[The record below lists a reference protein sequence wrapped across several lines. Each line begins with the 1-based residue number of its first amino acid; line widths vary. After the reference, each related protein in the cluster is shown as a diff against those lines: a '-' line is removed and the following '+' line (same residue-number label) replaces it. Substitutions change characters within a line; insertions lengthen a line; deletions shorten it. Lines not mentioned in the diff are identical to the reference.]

1 MAWTYSNN
9 SALQVVSCTCPHCKE
24 TFEMNKR
31 SFANHVRWC
40 KSNPRYEEILK
51 STREKNSKL
60 AKEKII
66 REKGEFQDF
75 KVVCA
80 TCGKEF
86 IVSERANLFPSKE
99 KYYCCKSCANTHI
112 VSEETKKKIADS
124 VNRYYIE
131 NGFRKKKEKQV
142 KRNTR
147 NKRNKETNFNKIC
160 KICGKEFISL
170 TNTASF
176 CSRSCIAK
184 YKLRKKLGL
193 YADESIEK
201 IKELQK
207 IYRRA
212 CNFNFSLN
220 SFPEEFDFSLIEEF
234 GWYTAKNH
242 GNNMDGISR
251 DHKFSVLEG
260 FNQKIDP
267 YYISHPANC
276 QLLQQRKNASKC
288 DKCSFSLDELKKAVE
303 EWNNKYGIYENTI
316 DYFMIEDF
324 KSS

>member
-1 MAWTYSNN
+1 MAWTHSNN

-51 STREKNSKL
+51 STREKKSKL

-99 KYYCCKSCANTHI
+99 KYYCCKSCASTHI

-124 VNRYYIE
+124 VNQYYSK
-131 NGFRKKKEKQV
+131 NGYKVRAYIH
-142 KRNTR
+142 T
-147 NKRNKETNFNKIC
+147 KIC
-160 KICGKEFISL
+160 EFCGKEFIPVGV
-170 TNTASF
+170 AKKARF
-176 CSRSCIAK
+176 CNHNCAAK
-184 YKLRKKLGL
+184 YKLRKKLEL

-316 DYFMIEDF
+316 DYFMLEDF